1 MTLTRGA
8 RITGA
13 VLCAVS
19 ALLVIVWLVRD
30 IRAADGPVAVWE
42 HWSGTG
48 DLRDVPLTTT
58 SAAAL
63 VLLAAYAAAA
73 VAALRSASAALV
85 LVVTGAVTLALR
97 LPGVWT
103 VADASAP
110 EHLRDRALIT
120 TCVALAA
127 GIGLVVAGVAG
138 RRPAPEGAVR
148 PVGPRRGGAAVFLLL
163 GSQALIVAAWE
174 IRQPF
179 VYPSELYPAW
189 FIGGGPLSLPLTE
202 GPPGWVAVTHVLMF
216 LAAAGGALTGAAH
229 ARPLGLIAG
238 GFVLSSGVLGT
249 ARVVHYEMYE
259 RFFDADLEAQLNMLT
274 SVAALIVGPVV
285 IIVLARKDVE
295 RIPAGGVPGP
305 WGGGGPWGARPPGH
319 PPPHVAP
326 GYPPPQAPP
335 GQQPPA
341 PGFGPPPAPGFGPPP
356 APGFGPPRD
365 GGFGP
370 PRDGGFGPPPPGPP
384 SPPAGG

>member
-73 VAALRSASAALV
+73 VAALRSASAAPV

-120 TCVALAA
+120 TCAALAA

-189 FIGGGPLSLPLTE
+189 FIGGEPLSLPLTE

-249 ARVVHYEMYE
+249 ARVVHHEMYE

-274 SVAALIVGPVV
+274 SVAALIAGPVV

-305 WGGGGPWGARPPGH
+305 WGGGGPWGAPPPGH
-319 PPPHVAP
+319 PPHVAP

-341 PGFGPPPAPGFGPPP
+341 PGFGPPPS
-356 APGFGPPRD
+356 PGFGPPRD

-370 PRDGGFGPPPPGPP
+370 PPQGPP